1 MRRKRDKYVKIVMFF
16 LAFCTWLNVLN
27 LSYEYA
33 AIERKRK
40 KKKKKDAN
48 TKRVRPNPVIVYWPG
63 KGCGEFLPFWLY
75 MKIMGLVELN
85 LSK

>member
-16 LAFCTWLNVLN
+16 LAFCKWLNVLN

-33 AIERKRK
+33 AIERKR
-40 KKKKKDAN
+40 KKKDAN

-75 MKIMGLVELN
+75 TKIMGLVELN